1 MSSNKVTSTEVEKVV
16 IKFAGDSGD
25 GMQLTGTQFTG
36 TSALLGNDLATFPDY
51 PAEIRAPQG
60 TVAGVSGFQVHI
72 GGTDIHTPGD
82 YADVLVAMNA
92 AALKANL
99 KWIKSSKTIIVD
111 TDSFK
116 KKDLTKAGWE
126 SNPLEDHSL
135 DAYKV
140 IKAPITS
147 MTKEALKD
155 LGLDA
160 KTMAR
165 SKNMFTLGMVYWM
178 FSRPLDHTEKF
189 LNDKFGKKLPIVAEA
204 NIKAL
209 RAGRNYASTIEAIP
223 NQITIIGSQT
233 LEKGTYKNVMG
244 NAATAW
250 GILAASAKSGRDVFL
265 GSYPIT
271 PATEILQE
279 IAKHKHFGAK
289 AFQAEDEIAGIAS
302 AIGASFAGS
311 LPVTTTSGPGLALKG
326 EAIGLAVMTELPL
339 VVVNVQRGGP
349 STGLPTKTEQ
359 SDLMQALYGRNGE
372 SPVAVIAAS
381 SPADCFDYAFESA
394 KVALEHMTPVIL
406 LTDGYLG
413 NGSAPWKIVKMD
425 ELPTITP
432 PIVKEGT
439 ENWKPYARDEK
450 RLARTWAL
458 PGTPGLEH
466 RIGGLE
472 KDGITGNVSYVP
484 ENHQAMTEA
493 REAKI
498 DRIADF
504 LPELQVEGAQEG
516 ELLVIGWGGTKGS
529 LLTSVREMVDEGKSV
544 GLAHFNYINPLQKN
558 VKDILGKY
566 KKIIVA
572 ELNLGQFANYLRMNF
587 PEFEYKQYN
596 KVQGL
601 PFTTIELKDAFNQI
615 LNEN

>member
-116 KKDLTKAGWE
+116 KKDLQKAGWE
-126 SNPLEDHSL
+126 SNPLEDSTL

-178 FSRPLDHTEKF
+178 FSRPCEHTIKF
-189 LNDKFGKKLPIVAEA
+189 LNDKFGKKLPLVAEA

-223 NQITIIGSQT
+223 NQITITGSQS

-302 AIGASFAGS
+302 TIGASFAGS

-326 EAIGLAVMTELPL
+326 EALGLAVMTELPL

-381 SPADCFDYAFESA
+381 SPADCFDYSFEAS
-394 KVALEHMTPVIL
+394 KIALEHMTPVVL

-413 NGSAPWKIVKMD
+413 NGSAPWKITKMD
-425 ELPTITP
+425 ELPDINP

-439 ENWKPYARDEK
+439 ENWEPYSRDTE

-472 KDGITGNVSYVP
+472 KDGKTGNVSHVP
-484 ENHQAMTEA
+484 ENHQSMTEA

-498 DRIADF
+498 EKIADY

-516 ELLVIGWGGTKGS
+516 DLLVIGWGGTKGS
-529 LLTSVREMVDEGKSV
+529 MLTSVREMVGEGKSI

-558 VKDILGKY
+558 VKEILGRY
-566 KKIIVA
+566 KKIVVA
-572 ELNLGQFANYLRMNF
+572 ELNLGQFANYLRMSF

-601 PFTTIELKDAFNQI
+601 PFTTIELKDAFNKI